1 MEIEKKV
8 ESGVLIFALEDD
20 LMGGPEA
27 DAFHKEILAA
37 IEREQVQVV
46 ADLSRVRWM
55 NSSGLGMLI
64 RALISLRSSSGDL
77 RLANISERLRRPIE
91 IARLDTVFQQ
101 FDTVTEAINSFN

>member
-8 ESGVLIFALEDD
+8 ESGVLIFALEGD

-27 DAFHKEILAA
+27 EAFQKEILAA
-37 IEREQVQVV
+37 IEREQIQVV

-77 RLANISERLRRPIE
+77 RLASISERLRRPME

-101 FDTVTEAINSFN
+101 YDAVTEAINSFN